1 MDETNHIWST
11 PKSHAGIE
19 NSGMCVRE
27 RLRLGSIA
35 VLSLLIV
42 GCALPPA
49 NKVPS
54 TPSAEEI
61 SRQQR
66 VARAQTSMSDG
77 LKKYERGNFDEAV
90 NHFLAGLDS
99 GVLALPEQLIARKH
113 MAFSHCLNGREVNC
127 KEEFEK
133 AIALDQKFT
142 LLPAEAGHPIW
153 GPVYRLARA
162 EIELRQSG
170 RAIASTPAAPA
181 LPKTS
186 GEIMFQDAKKAY
198 DDADY
203 NKSIKAFH
211 ETLKLPLSQAD
222 QIAAHKFIAF
232 SYCLT
237 NRMTQCRAEF
247 EPIFKIDTSFDLAPA
262 EAGHPSWGP
271 SFRAVKA
278 KQQLA
283 PQKK

>member
-1 MDETNHIWST
+1 MDETNHIWSA
-11 PKSHAGIE
+11 PLSHTRSE
-19 NSGMCVRE
+19 NYGVAAMRV
-27 RLRLGSIA
+27 LRLGAIA
-35 VLSLLIV
+35 VLTLLIAS
-42 GCALPPA
+42 CALPPT
-49 NKVPS
+49 KVPV
-54 TPSAEEI
+54 TPNAEEI
-61 SRQQR
+61 TRQQR

-99 GVLALPEQLIARKH
+99 GALTLPEQLIARKH
-113 MAFSHCLNGREVNC
+113 MAFSHCLNGREVIC

-133 AIALDQKFT
+133 TIALDQKFA
-142 LLPAEAGHPIW
+142 LSPAEAGHPIW
-153 GPVYRLARA
+153 GPVYRLART

-170 RAIASTPAAPA
+170 RAIASIPAAPTP
-181 LPKTS
+181 PKTS

-247 EPIFKIDTSFDLAPA
+247 EPIFKIDAAFDLAPA

-271 SFRAVKA
+271 SFRAVRA

-283 PQKK
+283 AQKK